1 MDKPS
6 TVYMRKMQGIQDSLT
21 YAMNQRENTSIQLF
35 TNNYTTLKVFEY
47 PNKCATLQI
56 MQDTVMR
63 LNILKISGKL
73 VSFHWIFLYKDI
85 KRIEEID
92 VIANKTMG

>member
-6 TVYMRKMQGIQDSLT
+6 TVYMRKMQEIQDSLT
-21 YAMNQRENTSIQLF
+21 YAMNQRENTTIQLF
-35 TNNYTTLKVFEY
+35 TDNYTALKVFEY
-47 PNKCATLQI
+47 PNKSGTPQI
-56 MQDTVMR
+56 MQDTVMH

-73 VSFHWIFLYKDI
+73 VSFHWISLYKDI

-92 VIANKTMG
+92 VIANKTTG